1 MNRNIKGAILI
12 AAATFATFTVSAQT
26 EELWLDKYETKQV
39 IDTVAADSIEA
50 AKNAAY
56 NAERRD
62 REYQRYAGRYLAEIK
77 LIDQLIAAE
86 ESGRILEPISSEN
99 RTLYHKLKEF
109 TNKEGVTRKDLN
121 SILQKY
127 KVPKGFSERVL
138 QPAKAALQ
146 EKIDQFV
153 PPAEV
158 KKYDWRNGRLGDRET
173 PMWDTPKKDIQ
184 IHKRVPNP
192 ECRDNYF
199 NGNLPLDSYDSSSEY
214 AKHRWDESQQSKG
227 WEWVDGNK
235 MESKDIFFPTKISYY
250 EQAGHTEYRFKK
262 YDYRYDAYDENG
274 KLIRVDNMIGRN
286 LNSTSMT
293 KDVMLAICKRD
304 FLANKY
310 DINKSTKKTLD
321 ALRIR
326 FGIVD
331 GVDERFK
338 QYKEM
343 YIASRYEMVNAL
355 TPEEYGAAL
364 AKHDVALKVMKEY
377 ALKQIDQ
384 QADNYIKQLEADH
397 ENELKYLYKIERIDN
412 TSFKLYYL
420 NDKMEC
426 SCVALMKWFNTASYE
441 CEYEIELLPNET
453 ITIRR

>member
-1 MNRNIKGAILI
+1 MNRSIKGTILI

-62 REYQRYAGRYLAEIK
+62 REYQRYAGRYLAEIA

-86 ESGRILEPISSEN
+86 ESGRTLEPTSSEN
-99 RTLYHKLKEF
+99 RTLYSKLREYD
-109 TNKEGVTRKDLN
+109 NREGVTKKDLKTMN
-121 SILQKY
+121 NY
-127 KVPKGFSERVL
+127 KVPKGYSERVL
-138 QPAKAALQ
+138 IPVKAIWQ

-153 PPAEV
+153 PPAEE
-158 KKYDWRNGRLGDRET
+158 KKYDWRNGRRGG
-173 PMWDTPKKDIQ
+173 WDTPKKDIQ
-184 IHKRVPNP
+184 THTRVPNP

-199 NGNLPLDSYDSSSEY
+199 NGNLKGRPSEAY
-214 AKHRWDESQQSKG
+214 EKHRWDEAQQSKG
-227 WEWVDGNK
+227 WEWVK
-235 MESKDIFFPTKISYY
+235 QSEMESKQVFFPEKISYLV
-250 EQAGHTEYRFKK
+250 HPTHPEYRFKE
-262 YDYRYDAYDENG
+262 YHPGFRPRLNAYDENG
-274 KLIRVDNMIGRN
+274 KLVWADNIVGQQDYN
-286 LNSTSMT
+286 NFE
-293 KDVMLAICKRD
+293 KNVMEAICKRD

-310 DINKSTKKTLD
+310 DINKSAKKTLD

-338 QYKEM
+338 KYKEM

-384 QADNYIKQLEADH
+384 QADNYIEQLKADH
-397 ENELKYLYKIERIDN
+397 KNELKYLYKIERIDN
-412 TSFKLYYL
+412 TTFKLYYL

>member
-1 MNRNIKGAILI
+1 MNRSIKGAILI
-12 AAATFATFTVSAQT
+12 VAATFATFSVSAQT

-39 IDTVAADSIEA
+39 IDTMAADSVDA
-50 AKNAAY
+50 AQNAAY

-86 ESGRILEPISSEN
+86 ESGRTLEPISSEN
-99 RTLYHKLKEF
+99 RTLYAKLKEF
-109 TNKEGVTRKDLN
+109 DNKEGVTKKDLKAIQN
-121 SILQKY
+121 Y
-127 KVPKGFSERVL
+127 KVPKDFSERIL

-153 PPAEV
+153 PPAEETR
-158 KKYDWRNGRLGDRET
+158 YNWRNNKSSA
-173 PMWDTPKKDIQ
+173 PKKDVQ

-199 NGNLPLDSYDSSSEY
+199 NGNLPLDSYGSSSEY
-214 AKHRWDESQQSKG
+214 AKHRWDEAQQSKG

-235 MESKDIFFPTKISYY
+235 MESKEVFFPTKVSYY
-250 EQAGHTEYRFKK
+250 ELAGHTEYRFKR
-262 YDYRYDAYDENG
+262 YDERYDAYDENG
-274 KLIRVDNMIGRN
+274 KLIRVDNLIGGN
-286 LNSTSMT
+286 IPYNMK
-293 KDVMLAICKRD
+293 KDVMQAICKRD

-326 FGIVD
+326 FSIVD

-412 TSFKLYYL
+412 TTFKLYYL

>member
-153 PPAEV
+153 PPAEE
-158 KKYDWRNGRLGDRET
+158 KKYDWRNGRRGG
-173 PMWDTPKKDIQ
+173 WDTPKKDIQ
-184 IHKRVPNP
+184 THTRVPNP

-199 NGNLPLDSYDSSSEY
+199 NGNLRLDHDGYY
-214 AKHRWDESQQSKG
+214 HYRWDEAQQSKG

-235 MESKDIFFPTKISYY
+235 MESKEVFFPTKVSYY
-250 EQAGHTEYRFKK
+250 ELAGHTEYRFKR
-262 YDYRYDAYDENG
+262 YGERYDAYDENG

-331 GVDERFK
+331 GLDERFK

>member
-1 MNRNIKGAILI
+1 MNRSIQGTILI
-12 AAATFATFTVSAQT
+12 AAATFASFTVSAQT

-39 IDTVAADSIEA
+39 IDTVAADSVDA
-50 AKNAAY
+50 AKNAEY
-56 NAERRD
+56 NARRRD
-62 REYQRYAGRYLAEIK
+62 REFQSYAYAYLERITIIDK
-77 LIDQLIAAE
+77 LIEAE
-86 ESGRILEPISSEN
+86 KNDLILEPTSSEN
-99 RTLYHKLKEF
+99 SNLYSYLCTFVNNENTTK
-109 TNKEGVTRKDLN
+109 KDLKAIKN
-121 SILQKY
+121 R

-138 QPAKAALQ
+138 QPAKAELQ
-146 EKIDQFV
+146 EKVDQFV
-153 PPAEV
+153 PPAEETR
-158 KKYDWRNGRLGDRET
+158 YNWRKNKSSA
-173 PMWDTPKKDIQ
+173 PKKDVQ
-184 IHKRVPNP
+184 IHTRVPNP

-199 NGNLPLDSYDSSSEY
+199 NGNLPLDSYGSSSEY
-214 AKHRWDESQQSKG
+214 AKHRWDEAQQSKG

-250 EQAGHTEYRFKK
+250 EQAGHTEYRFKR
-262 YDYRYDAYDENG
+262 YGERYDAYNENG
-274 KLIRVDNMIGRN
+274 KLIRVDNLIGGN
-286 LNSTSMT
+286 IPYNMK

-412 TSFKLYYL
+412 TTFKLYYL

-441 CEYEIELLPNET
+441 CEYEIELLPNKT

>member
-1 MNRNIKGAILI
+1 
-12 AAATFATFTVSAQT
+12 
-26 EELWLDKYETKQV
+26 
-39 IDTVAADSIEA
+39 
-50 AKNAAY
+50 
-56 NAERRD
+56 
-62 REYQRYAGRYLAEIK
+62 
-77 LIDQLIAAE
+77 
-86 ESGRILEPISSEN
+86 
-99 RTLYHKLKEF
+99 
-109 TNKEGVTRKDLN
+109 
-121 SILQKY
+121 
-127 KVPKGFSERVL
+127 
-138 QPAKAALQ
+138 
-146 EKIDQFV
+146 
-153 PPAEV
+153 
-158 KKYDWRNGRLGDRET
+158 
-173 PMWDTPKKDIQ
+173 
-184 IHKRVPNP
+184 
-192 ECRDNYF
+192 
-199 NGNLPLDSYDSSSEY
+199 
-214 AKHRWDESQQSKG
+214 
-227 WEWVDGNK
+227 
-235 MESKDIFFPTKISYY
+235 MESKDIFFPTQISYY
-250 EQAGHTEYRFKK
+250 EQAGHTEYRFKR
-262 YDYRYDAYDENG
+262 YGERYDAYNENG
-274 KLIRVDNMIGRN
+274 KLIRVDNLTGSNIPYNMK
-286 LNSTSMT
+286 

-412 TSFKLYYL
+412 TTFKLYYL

>member
-12 AAATFATFTVSAQT
+12 AAATFATFIVSAQT

-99 RTLYHKLKEF
+99 MTLYHKLKEF

-121 SILQKY
+121 SILQKC

-199 NGNLPLDSYDSSSEY
+199 NGNLRLDHGYY
-214 AKHRWDESQQSKG
+214 HYRWDEAQQSKG

-235 MESKDIFFPTKISYY
+235 MESKEVFFPTNVSYY
-250 EQAGHTEYRFKK
+250 ELAGHTEYRFQR
-262 YDYRYDAYDENG
+262 YGERYDAYDENG

-310 DINKSTKKTLD
+310 DINKSAKKTLD

-338 QYKEM
+338 RYKEM

-397 ENELKYLYKIERIDN
+397 ENELNYLYKIERIDN
-412 TSFKLYYL
+412 TTFKLYYL
-420 NDKMEC
+420 NDKIEC

>member
-1 MNRNIKGAILI
+1 MNSNIKGAIVI

-39 IDTVAADSIEA
+39 IDTVAADSLDA
-50 AKNAAY
+50 VNNAAY
-56 NAERRD
+56 NAKRRD
-62 REYQRYAGRYLAEIK
+62 YEYQAYTGEYLAEMK
-77 LIDQLIAAE
+77 KIDQLIAAE
-86 ESGRILEPISSEN
+86 ESGRTLEPISSEN
-99 RTLYHKLKEF
+99 RTLYAKLREF
-109 TNKEGVTRKDLN
+109 DNKEGVTKKDLKAIRN
-121 SILQKY
+121 Y
-127 KVPKGFSERVL
+127 KVPKGFSEKIL

-146 EKIDQFV
+146 ERIDKFE
-153 PPAEV
+153 PPAEET
-158 KKYDWRNGRLGDRET
+158 KYNWRSNK
-173 PMWDTPKKDIQ
+173 WNAPKKDVVV
-184 IHKRVPNP
+184 HTRVPNP

-199 NGNLPLDSYDSSSEY
+199 NGNLRLDYDGY
-214 AKHRWDESQQSKG
+214 YHYRWDEAQQSKG

-235 MESKDIFFPTKISYY
+235 MESKEVFFPTKVSYY
-250 EQAGHTEYRFKK
+250 ELAGHTEYRFKR
-262 YDYRYDAYDENG
+262 YGERYDAYDENG
-274 KLIRVDNMIGRN
+274 KLMRVDNMIGRN

-412 TSFKLYYL
+412 TTFKLYYL

>member
-99 RTLYHKLKEF
+99 MTLYHKLKEF

-153 PPAEV
+153 PPAEE
-158 KKYDWRNGRLGDRET
+158 KKYDWRNVRRGG
-173 PMWDTPKKDIQ
+173 WDTPKKDIQ
-184 IHKRVPNP
+184 THTRVPNP

-199 NGNLPLDSYDSSSEY
+199 NGNLRLDHDGYY
-214 AKHRWDESQQSKG
+214 HYRWDEAQQSKG

-235 MESKDIFFPTKISYY
+235 MESKEVFFPTKVSYY
-250 EQAGHTEYRFKK
+250 ELAGHTEYRFQR
-262 YDYRYDAYDENG
+262 YGERYDAYDENG

-310 DINKSTKKTLD
+310 DINKSAKKTLD

-338 QYKEM
+338 RYKEM

-397 ENELKYLYKIERIDN
+397 ENELNYLYKIERIDN
-412 TSFKLYYL
+412 TTFKLYYL
-420 NDKMEC
+420 NDKIEC

>member
-1 MNRNIKGAILI
+1 MNRSIKGAILI

-39 IDTVAADSIEA
+39 IDTVAADSMDA

-86 ESGRILEPISSEN
+86 ESGRTIEPISSEN
-99 RTLYHKLKEF
+99 RTLYAKLKEF
-109 TNKEGVTRKDLN
+109 DNKEGVTKKDLKAIQN
-121 SILQKY
+121 Y
-127 KVPKGFSERVL
+127 KVPKGFSERIL
-138 QPAKAALQ
+138 QPAKVALQ

-153 PPAEV
+153 PPAEETR
-158 KKYDWRNGRLGDRET
+158 YNWRKNKSSA
-173 PMWDTPKKDIQ
+173 PKKDVQ
-184 IHKRVPNP
+184 IHTRVPNP

-199 NGNLPLDSYDSSSEY
+199 NGNLPLDSYGSSSEY

-250 EQAGHTEYRFKK
+250 EQAGHTEYRFKR
-262 YDYRYDAYDENG
+262 YGERYDAYDENG
-274 KLIRVDNMIGRN
+274 KLMRVDNMIGRN

-412 TSFKLYYL
+412 TTFKLYYL

-441 CEYEIELLPNET
+441 CEYEIELLPNKT

>member
-153 PPAEV
+153 PPAEE
-158 KKYDWRNGRLGDRET
+158 KKYDWRNVRRGG
-173 PMWDTPKKDIQ
+173 WDTPKKDIQ
-184 IHKRVPNP
+184 THTRVPNP

-199 NGNLPLDSYDSSSEY
+199 NGNLRLDHDGYY
-214 AKHRWDESQQSKG
+214 HYRWDEAQQSKG

>member
-1 MNRNIKGAILI
+1 MNRSIKRAILI
-12 AAATFATFTVSAQT
+12 AATTFATFTVSAQT

-39 IDTVAADSIEA
+39 IDTVAADSVDA
-50 AKNAAY
+50 AKNAEY
-56 NAERRD
+56 NARRRD
-62 REYQRYAGRYLAEIK
+62 REFQSYAYAYLERISIIDK
-77 LIDQLIAAE
+77 LIEAE
-86 ESGRILEPISSEN
+86 KNDLILEPTSSEN
-99 RTLYHKLKEF
+99 SSLYSYLCTFVNNENTTK
-109 TNKEGVTRKDLN
+109 KDLKAIKN
-121 SILQKY
+121 R

-146 EKIDQFV
+146 EKVDQFV
-153 PPAEV
+153 PPAEETR
-158 KKYDWRNGRLGDRET
+158 YNWRNNKSSA
-173 PMWDTPKKDIQ
+173 PKKDVQ

-199 NGNLPLDSYDSSSEY
+199 NGNLPLDSYGSSSEY

-250 EQAGHTEYRFKK
+250 EQAGHTEYRFKR
-262 YDYRYDAYDENG
+262 YGERYDAYNENG
-274 KLIRVDNMIGRN
+274 KLIRVDNLIGGN
-286 LNSTSMT
+286 IPYNMK

-412 TSFKLYYL
+412 TTFKLYYL

-441 CEYEIELLPNET
+441 CEYEIELLPNKT

>member
-1 MNRNIKGAILI
+1 MK
-12 AAATFATFTVSAQT
+12 
-26 EELWLDKYETKQV
+26 
-39 IDTVAADSIEA
+39 
-50 AKNAAY
+50 
-56 NAERRD
+56 
-62 REYQRYAGRYLAEIK
+62 
-77 LIDQLIAAE
+77 
-86 ESGRILEPISSEN
+86 
-99 RTLYHKLKEF
+99 
-109 TNKEGVTRKDLN
+109 
-121 SILQKY
+121 
-127 KVPKGFSERVL
+127 
-138 QPAKAALQ
+138 
-146 EKIDQFV
+146 
-153 PPAEV
+153 
-158 KKYDWRNGRLGDRET
+158 
-173 PMWDTPKKDIQ
+173 
-184 IHKRVPNP
+184 
-192 ECRDNYF
+192 
-199 NGNLPLDSYDSSSEY
+199 
-214 AKHRWDESQQSKG
+214 
-227 WEWVDGNK
+227 
-235 MESKDIFFPTKISYY
+235 
-250 EQAGHTEYRFKK
+250 
-262 YDYRYDAYDENG
+262 
-274 KLIRVDNMIGRN
+274 
-286 LNSTSMT
+286 

-326 FGIVD
+326 FSIVD

-412 TSFKLYYL
+412 TTFKLYYL